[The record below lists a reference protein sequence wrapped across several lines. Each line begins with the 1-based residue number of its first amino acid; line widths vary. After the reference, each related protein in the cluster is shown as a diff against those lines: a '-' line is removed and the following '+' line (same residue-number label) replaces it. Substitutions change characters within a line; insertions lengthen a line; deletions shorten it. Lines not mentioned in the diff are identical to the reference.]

1 MKKRMAKK
9 RVEYTDEPL
18 DMEVITDFLPAPEKL
33 VSKDESVKVTI
44 SLTKNSVDF
53 FKRQA
58 KRRHVSYQ
66 AMIKKALDLYA
77 SHYQPK

>member
-1 MKKRMAKK
+1 MRKRTAKK
-9 RVEYTDEPL
+9 RIEYTDEPL
-18 DMEVITDFLPAPEKL
+18 DLEVITDFLPQPENL
-33 VSKDESVKVTI
+33 VLKDETVKVTI
-44 SLTKNSVDF
+44 SLTRHSVDF